1 MAFTVS
7 NKRVRSSRSKSVKET
22 LIRQPRGSDIRDL
35 HSRSRELQ
43 AEIHRLEVAITQAP
57 IEMTR
62 RRIASRN
69 TLPPL
74 GPAARA
80 SRPSQRKPLQQR
92 RADRNRRLAL
102 YLEFAVVVAVLAASF
117 GWLRQWLQY

>member
-1 MAFTVS
+1 MAFSVS

-22 LIRQPRGSDIRDL
+22 LIHQPRGSDIRDL
-35 HSRSRELQ
+35 KSRASEVQ
-43 AEIHRLEVAITQAP
+43 AEIHRLEVTILQAP
-57 IEMTR
+57 IEITR
-62 RRIASRN
+62 RRIASRD

-74 GPAARA
+74 GYAGRTAR
-80 SRPSQRKPLQQR
+80 PTQRKPLQQR

-102 YLEFAVVVAVLAASF
+102 YLEFAVVVTVLAASF

>member
-1 MAFTVS
+1 MAFSVS
-7 NKRVRSSRSKSVKET
+7 NKRVRSSRSKSVKES
-22 LIRQPRGSDIRDL
+22 LSRPAPGNDIHDL
-35 HSRSRELQ
+35 TSRSRQLQ

-62 RRIASRN
+62 QRIASRN

-74 GPAARA
+74 GSADRSVRKA
-80 SRPSQRKPLQQR
+80 QRKPLQQR
-92 RADRNRRLAL
+92 RAERNRRLAL

>member
-22 LIRQPRGSDIRDL
+22 LTRQARGSDIRDL
-35 HSRSRELQ
+35 TSRSRELQ

-62 RRIASRN
+62 RRIASRD

-74 GPAARA
+74 GPAGRTAR
-80 SRPSQRKPLQQR
+80 PTQRKPLQQR
-92 RADRNRRLAL
+92 RAERNRRLAL
-102 YLEFAVVVAVLAASF
+102 YLEFAVVVTVLAASF
-117 GWLRQWLQY
+117 GWLRQWLQS

>member
-7 NKRVRSSRSKSVKET
+7 NKRVRSSRSKSVKES
-22 LIRQPRGSDIRDL
+22 LGRPARGNDIHDL
-35 HSRSRELQ
+35 TSRSRQLQ

-62 RRIASRN
+62 QRIASRN

-74 GPAARA
+74 GPAGRAARPA
-80 SRPSQRKPLQQR
+80 QRKPLQQR
-92 RADRNRRLAL
+92 RAERNRRLAL
-102 YLEFAVVVAVLAASF
+102 YLEFAAVFVTLVATF
-117 GWLRQWLQY
+117 GWLRQWLQS

>member
-1 MAFTVS
+1 MTFSVS
-7 NKRVRSSRSKSVKET
+7 NKRVRSNRSKTVKES
-22 LIRQPRGSDIRDL
+22 LSRKAGGGDIQHL
-35 HSRSRELQ
+35 ASRSRELQ

-74 GPAARA
+74 GPAERT
-80 SRPSQRKPLQQR
+80 SRTAQRKPLQQQ
-92 RADRNRRLAL
+92 RAERNRRLAL
-102 YLEFAVVVAVLAASF
+102 YLEFAVVIVTLVATL
-117 GWLRQWLQY
+117 GWLRQWLQH